1 MNVFIPEEKETNH
14 QFYLNFVVYPVHV
27 PDYCIFL
34 KNQTLW
40 FILIVLELCEKGDL
54 LAVLRKES
62 VRLTPKNFLQ
72 MAIDVAYGMAYLEQK
87 QIIHRDL
94 AARNCLVKMDYT
106 VKICDFGMSREE
118 DDDGK

>member
-1 MNVFIPEEKETNH
+1 M
-14 QFYLNFVVYPVHV
+14 
-27 PDYCIFL
+27 
-34 KNQTLW
+34 
-40 FILIVLELCEKGDL
+40 ELCEKGDL

-62 VRLTPKNFLQ
+62 VRLDQRQFFQ
-72 MAIDVAYGMAYLEQK
+72 MAIDIANGMEFLERM

-118 DDDGK
+118 DDEG